1 MSNIYVENGFK
12 DRDDYRAYLKELADD
27 YGVELSTVLG
37 LASMLGPSEA
47 RDGLV
52 SDLEDI
58 VAGAY

>member
-27 YGVELSTVLG
+27 YGVELSTVRG

-52 SDLEDI
+52 SHLEDI

>member
-12 DRDDYRAYLKELADD
+12 DREDYREYLKELAED
-27 YGVELSTVLG
+27 YGVEYSTVRS

-52 SDLEDI
+52 SHLDDI
-58 VAGAY
+58 AARAC